1 MVAPLFVALALI
13 PAAQA
18 ALLRPAALFR
28 PAAPQPAPDLPLLPW
43 QVRSDWQ
50 LVTSFGAKGDGKAD
64 DTAALQ
70 AGLNYIAASRDN
82 AAANKTLF
90 FPPGTCKFR
99 REHPAYQKSCPST
112 HTHKPKPY
120 HPLNPKQTDLLTSA
134 LLVNYT
140 EGVLL
145 LGAGSATTL
154 LWGGASGNAS
164 RMLWSDGNT
173 RFHIEGFVFDGNG
186 SEVVGLDHDSK
197 NQYESRVVHR
207 NLAFL
212 RCSIGI
218 RVGHAE
224 LTASAEMAYENLLFA
239 YNWVGADIGQS
250 GSWNDFDNYFHGCHF
265 QDNAYGINLHS
276 GNFYCSNTR
285 FERSA
290 VGDVHSSILPS
301 SLRRIVSV
309 GSASFITGL
318 PEGNTSPWKIQS
330 VFVTG
335 WGVPRNAS
343 LPHCTPVPAMVIAGT
358 GPIQITDSV
367 FESPLCGNSSLLLMS
382 SNPENGSHN
391 AVLRSNVTSYNC
403 TCKDAPNGPTRWEC
417 PCAFD
422 GGYVPSGDSYFN
434 NATYFDLPLGDPA
447 IAAALPA
454 LSESTHFF
462 QSTWAMPGRIFDA
475 VADFGAS
482 STGKESSAALQACLD
497 AAAAAGAGAMC
508 YLPAGQYGIN
518 TTLRLCGG
526 VGNGGFSVS
535 GGGGGFT
542 TLLQWVG
549 AAPPLN
555 ASFPPAVMLATGV
568 VCASGVNASI
578 EKLNVFTNEKF
589 VLDFVASRTA
599 AVPASPVG
607 RHGALTL
614 APATGSAGQGGR
626 ILLRFDSFYFQSS
639 GGAVLNALAAGDVVF
654 GPLMDGNLEVMDSE
668 AAVVLGSFYA
678 IGNNGVVVARISSS
692 GSGSSSGILGF
703 VAMVAASTEYDVYLF
718 NSSSITAA
726 DFYTETSHSCL
737 YAEGAPAD
745 APGVA
750 SLSFAKLNTNPPPW
764 LAGVVSGYSGLVSIS
779 GFNEAYQTLNV
790 SITGAAAKVVIAAG
804 SIWDA
809 QGQRIQADVSG
820 GAELSIFAIND
831 GWGLPNFNTTMHS
844 DTFELA
850 VKALDQQR
858 RVCTFDALLNC
869 ECSVELP
876 PSPIKSVTPLPS
888 PCRTFHRPM
897 DPGCGLARRAQ
908 VNPRSTSTTWG
919 GRGAADF
926 LG

>member
-1 MVAPLFVALALI
+1 MVVAPLLVALTLLA
-13 PAAQA
+13 AAQ
-18 ALLRPAALFR
+18 AALFR
-28 PAAPQPAPDLPLLPW
+28 PAAPQPAPALPLLPW
-43 QVRSDWQ
+43 AVRSDWQ
-50 LVTSFGAKGDGKAD
+50 LVTAFGAKGDGKAD

-70 AGLNYIAASRDN
+70 AGLNYIAASRDD

-90 FPPGTCKFR
+90 FPPGT
-99 REHPAYQKSCPST
+99 Y
-112 HTHKPKPY
+112 
-120 HPLNPKQTDLLTSA
+120 LLTST
-134 LLVNYT
+134 LLLNYT

-145 LGAGSATTL
+145 LGSGSATTL
-154 LWGGASGNAS
+154 LWGGASSNTS

-218 RVGHAE
+218 RIGHAE
-224 LTASAEMAYENLLFA
+224 LTASAEMTYENLLFA

-250 GSWNDFDNYFHGCHF
+250 GSWNDFDNYVHGCHF

-309 GSASFITGL
+309 GSASFITGQ

-343 LPHCTPVPAMVIAGT
+343 LPQCTPVPAMVIAGT

-367 FESPLCGNSSLLLMS
+367 FVSPLCGNSSLLLMS
-382 SNPENGSHN
+382 SYPENGSHN
-391 AVLRSNVTSYNC
+391 AILRSNITSYNC
-403 TCKDAPNGPTRWEC
+403 TCKDDPMGPTRWEC

-422 GGYVPSGDSYFN
+422 GGYVPSGDSFFN

-447 IAAALPA
+447 ISAALPA

-462 QSTWAMPGRIFDA
+462 QTTWAMPGRIFDA

-526 VGNGGFSVS
+526 VGNGGFTVS

-542 TLLQWVG
+542 TLLHWVG

-578 EKLNVFTNEKF
+578 EKLNVFTNEHF

-614 APATGSAGQGGR
+614 APAAGTGSAGQGGS

-639 GGAVLNALAAGDVVF
+639 GGAVLNALAAGDVVY
-654 GPLMDGNLEVMDSE
+654 GPLMDGNLEVLDSG
-668 AAVVLGSFYA
+668 AGVVLGSFYA
-678 IGNNGVVVARISSS
+678 IGNDGVVVARMSSSSS

-764 LAGVVSGYSGLVSIS
+764 IAGVVSGYTGIVSLS

-790 SITGAAAKVVIAAG
+790 SITGAAAKVLLAAG
-804 SIWDA
+804 SIWDD

-831 GWGLPNFNTTMHS
+831 GWGLPNFNTTLHS
-844 DTFELA
+844 DTYELA
-850 VKALDQQR
+850 VRALDQQR

-869 ECSVELP
+869 
-876 PSPIKSVTPLPS
+876 
-888 PCRTFHRPM
+888 
-897 DPGCGLARRAQ
+897 
-908 VNPRSTSTTWG
+908 
-919 GRGAADF
+919 
-926 LG
+926 

>member
-1 MVAPLFVALALI
+1 MTLVAS
-13 PAAQA
+13 AQ
-18 ALLRPAALFR
+18 AALFR

-43 QVRSDWQ
+43 ALRSDWQ

-70 AGLNYIAASRDN
+70 AGLNYIAASRDD

-90 FPPGTCKFR
+90 FPPGT
-99 REHPAYQKSCPST
+99 Y
-112 HTHKPKPY
+112 
-120 HPLNPKQTDLLTSA
+120 LLTSA
-134 LLVNYT
+134 LLLNYT

-250 GSWNDFDNYFHGCHF
+250 GSWNDLDNYFHGCHF

-309 GSASFITGL
+309 GSATFVTGL
-318 PEGNTSPWKIQS
+318 PQGNTAPWKIQS

-343 LPHCTPVPAMVIAGT
+343 LPQCTPVPAMTFAGT
-358 GPIQITDSV
+358 GPVQITDSV

-382 SNPENGSHN
+382 SYPENGSHN

-482 STGKESSAALQACLD
+482 NKGKESSAALQACLD

-542 TLLQWVG
+542 TLLQWDG

-578 EKLNVFTNEKF
+578 EKLNVFNNENF

-607 RHGALTL
+607 RHGALIL
-614 APATGSAGQGGR
+614 APAAGSGR

-678 IGNNGVVVARISSS
+678 IGNNGVVVARMSSSSS
-692 GSGSSSGILGF
+692 GSGSGILGF
-703 VAMVAASTEYDVYLF
+703 VAMVAASTAYDVYLF

-750 SLSFAKLNTNPPPW
+750 SLSFAKINTNRPPW
-764 LAGVVSGYSGLVSIS
+764 IAGVVSGYTGLVSIS

-790 SITGAAAKVVIAAG
+790 SITGTAAKVVIAAG

-831 GWGLPNFNTTMHS
+831 GWGYPNFNTTMHS

-858 RVCTFDALLNC
+858 RVCIFDALLNC
-869 ECSVELP
+869 
-876 PSPIKSVTPLPS
+876 
-888 PCRTFHRPM
+888 
-897 DPGCGLARRAQ
+897 
-908 VNPRSTSTTWG
+908 
-919 GRGAADF
+919 
-926 LG
+926 